1 MPKES
6 NKISLVEKVLYGSG
20 DVGLNAMYTLFSSY
34 VLFFYTDVIFM
45 NAALIGAVIMVS
57 KIFDGFS
64 DLIAGQ
70 LIDTHKSKRGHCIP
84 VLLKWTLPMVA
95 SVVLVFLV
103 PDSTVAV
110 RVAYIFVTY
119 NLFNTV
125 LYTYVGMAHGSLAT
139 YVTNNSED
147 RSQMLIFK
155 MLFAA
160 LTQTIMASVM
170 MPMVNFFGGQQVQS
184 AWIKSILVFGIAGI
198 IPLALNILF
207 VKERIDNDAPPE
219 NIVQGVKCAFVNKY
233 WWMAFVINL
242 CANFI
247 LTFNLSVSVYYLN
260 TVMGNMGL
268 MGTFVACSNMP
279 GVVLCV
285 VCPFLLKKFTKR
297 QMVLFGAACMIVAQ
311 VVFIVAPATVPVLFA
326 TALLRGIGMGFAM
339 GMAGALIGDTIDY
352 GEWKT
357 GTRVQSVLFSASSV
371 GAKVGQGAMTALF
384 GFILTAIGYDGQAAV
399 QTAQAVSGINGFFKF
414 GPLVIAVILLIDT
427 WFLDVETK
435 NPQYIKELE
444 ERKAK
449 AGV

>member
-1 MPKES
+1 MSKDS
-6 NKISLVEKVLYGSG
+6 NKISLLEKIIYGSG

-34 VLFFYTDVIFM
+34 VLFFYTDVVLI
-45 NAALIGAVIMVS
+45 NAALIGTVIMVS
-57 KIFDGFS
+57 KLFDGIS

-84 VLLKWTLPMVA
+84 VLLKWTLPMLA
-95 SVVLVFLV
+95 SVVLVFTV

-160 LTQTIMASVM
+160 LTQTVMASAM
-170 MPMVNFFGGQQVQS
+170 MPMVNFFGGQQLQS
-184 AWIKSILVFGIAGI
+184 AWIKSILVFGIIGL

-207 VKERIDNDAPPE
+207 VKERVDNEAPPE
-219 NIVQGVKCAFVNKY
+219 NIIQGVKCAFVNKY
-233 WWMAFVINL
+233 WWMAFIVNL

-260 TVMGNMGL
+260 SVMGNMGP
-268 MGTFVACSNMP
+268 MGTFVACSNLP
-279 GVVLCV
+279 GVVLSA
-285 VCPFLLKKFTKR
+285 VCPFMLKKFTKR
-297 QMVLFGAACMIVAQ
+297 QMVLFGAVCMVVAQ
-311 VVFIVAPATVPVLFA
+311 IVFIIAPSTVPILFA

-371 GAKVGQGAMTALF
+371 GAKVGQGALTAIF
-384 GFILTAIGYDGQAAV
+384 GFVLTAIGYDGAAATQAAS
-399 QTAQAVSGINGFFKF
+399 AISGIDGFFKF
-414 GPLVIAVILLIDT
+414 GPLVVAVVLLIDI

-435 NPQYIKELE
+435 NPQYIKEIA

-449 AGV
+449 AKA

>member
-1 MPKES
+1 MSSDSK
-6 NKISLVEKVLYGSG
+6 KISLFEKVIYGSG

-45 NAALIGAVIMVS
+45 NAALIGIVILLS
-57 KIFDGFS
+57 KIFDGIS

-70 LIDTHKSKRGHCIP
+70 IIDTHKSKGGHCIP
-84 VLLKWTLPMVA
+84 VLLKWTIPMVI
-95 SVVLVFLV
+95 SVVLIFLV
-103 PDSTVAV
+103 PDSTVAI

-125 LYTYVGMAHGSLAT
+125 LYTYVGMAHGSLAA

-160 LTQTIMASVM
+160 LTQTVMASVM
-170 MPMVNFFGGQQVQS
+170 IPMVNFFGGQQVQS
-184 AWIKSILVFGIAGI
+184 AWVKSILVFGVIGL
-198 IPLALNILF
+198 IPLALNIIF

-219 NIVQGVKCAFVNKY
+219 NIFQGIKCAFVNKY
-233 WWMAFVINL
+233 WWMAFVVNL

-260 TVMGNMGL
+260 SVMGNMGL

-279 GVVLCV
+279 GVVLCII
-285 VCPFLLKKFTKR
+285 CPFLLKKFTKR
-297 QMVLFGAACMIVAQ
+297 QMVLFGAICMIIAQ
-311 VVFIVAPATVPVLFA
+311 VVFIIAPNTVPILFA

-357 GTRVQSVLFSASSV
+357 GIRVQSVLFSASSV

-384 GFILTAIGYDGQAAV
+384 GIILSAIGYNGQAAV
-399 QTAQAVSGINGFFKF
+399 QSAQTLSGINGFFKY
-414 GPLVIAVILLIDT
+414 GPLVIAIILLIDI

-435 NPQYIKELE
+435 NPQYIKEIE
-444 ERKAK
+444 ERKAQK
-449 AGV
+449 I